1 MKRLIIFTVA
11 IAMFIGLNAN
21 AQGLSYGIMAGFTS
35 SSSNVKDFKTN
46 SVSLYQ
52 AGIAM
57 RIPIAAGFVIQP
69 GLVYQVKGASLDKT
83 SDLGFLPTL
92 KSMETKVGFLE
103 IPVQIQWGP
112 DLMAFRPYVF
122 AEPFVGMGL
131 NTDNTMKRF
140 GLDNRYEK
148 DFKKAAISRLE
159 YGLGLGAGV
168 EVWKLQLSVRYFWNF
183 GSLYEDGDSGK
194 DVLNDVAQTVKGAF
208 KDQKNFNGITASLA
222 FFF

>member
-35 SSSNVKDFKTN
+35 SSSNVKNFKTN

-52 AGIAM
+52 AGFAM

-69 GLVYQVKGASLDKT
+69 GLVYQVKGVSLDKT

-92 KSMETKVGFLE
+92 KSMDTKVGFIE
-103 IPVQIQWGP
+103 IPVQLQWGP

-122 AEPFVGMGL
+122 AEPFIGMGI
-131 NTDNTMKRF
+131 NTDNSTTTLALVKT
-140 GLDNRYEK
+140 YEK
-148 DFKKAAISRLE
+148 DFKQAAINRLE

-183 GSLYEDGDSGK
+183 GSLYEDSGK
-194 DVLNDVAQTVKGAF
+194 ITDVAQTVKGAF

>member
-122 AEPFVGMGL
+122 AEPFVGMGIT
-131 NTDNTMKRF
+131 TDNTTTTLALVKT
-140 GLDNRYEK
+140 YEK
-148 DFKKAAISRLE
+148 DFKEAAISRLE

-183 GSLYEDGDSGK
+183 GSLYEDSGK
-194 DVLNDVAQTVKGAF
+194 LNDVAQTVKGAF